1 MIKLGVDLRG
11 LTPQM
16 AVAHTIACWVYF
28 KCTGNPSACV
38 ITSARDGTHGPN
50 SLHSRNGQCN
60 ALDLRT
66 NTLTAEQLPHVVK
79 DLTRALGEQFDVVL
93 ESDHIHIEWDPK
105 DPAKDTHA

>member
-28 KCTGNPSACV
+28 KCIGKPYACV
-38 ITSARDGTHGPN
+38 ITSGSDGTHGPN
-50 SLHSRNGQCN
+50 SRHDKGN

-66 NTLTAEQLPHVVK
+66 NTILPEQLPQVVK
-79 DLTRALGEQFDVVL
+79 DLKWALGAQFDVVL
-93 ESDHIHIEWDPK
+93 ESDHIHVEFDPK
-105 DPAKDTHA
+105 EPEMDAHV